1 MYKSKS
7 DENISRTMQ
16 DKKKSETYSNY
27 KDFRGDMQ
35 KATIDDST
43 FTADSTKFKSGIN
56 PKYKLDMDE
65 SYDYNKIKNPK
76 AVEFVDRIYPEMG
89 DVEQKRSGIY
99 QDRKAGKLPQGRVA
113 QHYQD
118 MDSKMA
124 QDKAKQMDTIPLSGK
139 GYVGRDLASGAN
151 EIIKAGN
158 NIATKLAKKGI
169 PRIDISKSGKFGRD
183 IKSSVNELIDVGNK
197 GLKYVFGK

>member
-118 MDSKMA
+118 MDAKMEQA
-124 QDKAKQMDTIPLSGK
+124 TMKSMGQDLSAVANFVAGGGPFKDGAKSIKSAYNKFLKPTIDKAIDYKNKNFGENFLMNNV
-139 GYVGRDLASGAN
+139 VGDL
-151 EIIKAGN
+151 
-158 NIATKLAKKGI
+158 
-169 PRIDISKSGKFGRD
+169 
-183 IKSSVNELIDVGNK
+183 KSSAK
-197 GLKYVFGK
+197 GVKKALKKD